1 MKYLLAD
8 TLVYNDEDGSVSLID
23 TPDVEPQ
30 VMTATANSIMK
41 MLVLHHGNVVER
53 EAFLHDVWDERGL
66 QGSNNSLNQYISI
79 LRKLL
84 ASLVPEMLFIVTV
97 PKVGFMLSA
106 DITVHSRAEKSD
118 CPASARTPYR
128 FQPQLLFCSAL
139 TLVVLALCLWTFVVK
154 QHQQRAE
161 MHLLTHFGECPVY
174 TFSPLADVFRSK
186 AIALAQAMQRD
197 GNLPCLKNSLF
208 YLHIQ
213 NTLFYGHEGRM
224 VLSQCSLSKE
234 NTASA
239 CRTLYSYE
247 W

>member
-8 TLVYNDEDGSVSLID
+8 TLVYNDEDGSVSLVA

-106 DITVHSRAEKSD
+106 DITVHSQAEKSD
-118 CPASARTPYR
+118 CPASASRPYR
-128 FQPQLLFCSAL
+128 FQPRLLFCGGL
-139 TLVVLALCLWTFVVK
+139 TLVVLALCIWTFVVK
-154 QHQQRAE
+154 QNQQRAE

-174 TFSPLADVFRSK
+174 TFSPLADVFRNK

-197 GNLPCLKNSLF
+197 GNMPCLKNSHF
-208 YLHIQ
+208 YLQIQ
-213 NTLFYGHEGRM
+213 NKIFYGHEGRKGY
-224 VLSQCSLSKE
+224 LKCSQAEEKNARE
-234 NTASA
+234 
-239 CRTLYSYE
+239 RRRR
-247 W
+247 